1 MALVF
6 LLLHL
11 LFSSLDGIGDEL
23 ARPRGKAEALVLYL
37 VSCAEAT
44 AFIFLLMPP
53 LFWSLAIAREVLA
66 HWRRNA

>member
-37 VSCAEAT
+37 VSCAEA
-44 AFIFLLMPP
+44 LL
-53 LFWSLAIAREVLA
+53 
-66 HWRRNA
+66 HT